1 MTAYFI
7 ICGIILS
14 TKHNKKLKEKKKKTK
29 EKTKTQ
35 NPPQK
40 NVRMLTVKILICF
53 KTRELTRL
61 S

>member
-14 TKHNKKLKEKKKKTK
+14 TKHNKKLKEKKKKNK

-35 NPPQK
+35 NPPPPPPK
-40 NVRMLTVKILICF
+40 
-53 KTRELTRL
+53 KTYVC
-61 S
+61 